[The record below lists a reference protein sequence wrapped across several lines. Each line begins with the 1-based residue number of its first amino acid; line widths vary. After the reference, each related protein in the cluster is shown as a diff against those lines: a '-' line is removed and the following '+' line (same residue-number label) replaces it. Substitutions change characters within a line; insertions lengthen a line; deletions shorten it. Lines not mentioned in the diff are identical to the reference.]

1 MTEWLTNFVNNYLT
15 DFVVRLL
22 FALVILVVGF
32 ALVNA
37 IDKKIRKN
45 EKFRKRDETASSF
58 LTNFVG
64 GALKVLIVITAV
76 VVLGVP
82 QATVVAVIGSCGVTI
97 GLGLQ
102 GGLSNIAGGL
112 VIMFSHPFRVGDYI
126 SGGGVEGVVKDI
138 GIYYTKIVTPDNHDI
153 SVPNSTLSN
162 STINNL
168 STEKT
173 RRIDFDFNV
182 DYKTDIDLA
191 RKVLLATASMND
203 LVSKDV
209 APEVFVSG
217 HGDSAVI
224 LKLRV
229 WCAAENYWTVYFDM
243 WEDVKKAFDKFEIE
257 IPYNHLDVTVKN

>member
-1 MTEWLTNFVNNYLT
+1 MAEWLTNFVNNYLT
-15 DFVVRLL
+15 DFVIRLL
-22 FALVILVVGF
+22 FAAIILVVGF
-32 ALVNA
+32 SLINL
-37 IDKKIRKN
+37 INKKIAGD
-45 EKFRKRDETASSF
+45 EKLKKRDENASSF
-58 LTNFVG
+58 LMNFVG
-64 GALKVLIVITAV
+64 GALKVLVVITAV
-76 VVLGVP
+76 VVIGVP

-97 GLGLQ
+97 GLALQ

-126 SGGGVEGVVKDI
+126 SGAGVEGVVKDI

-153 SVPNSTLSN
+153 AVPNSTLSN

-173 RRIDFDFNV
+173 RRIDFEFSV
-182 DYKTDIDLA
+182 AYSTDIDLV

-203 LVSKDV
+203 LVSK
-209 APEVFVSG
+209 EVPPVVYVSG
-217 HGDSAVI
+217 HGESGI
-224 LKLRV
+224 MLKLRV
-229 WCAAENYWTVYFDM
+229 WCDAENYWTVNFDM

>member
-15 DFVVRLL
+15 DFVIKLL
-22 FALVILVVGF
+22 FAAIILVVGF
-32 ALVNA
+32 ALVNFV
-37 IDKKIRKN
+37 DKKIASS
-45 EKFRKRDETASSF
+45 EKLKKRDENASSF
-58 LTNFVG
+58 LVNFVG

-126 SGGGVEGVVKDI
+126 SGADVEGVVSDI

-153 SVPNSTLSN
+153 SVPNSILSN

-168 STEKT
+168 STEKI
-173 RRIDFDFNV
+173 RRIDFDFKVAYN
-182 DYKTDIDLA
+182 TDIDLA

-203 LVSKDV
+203 LVSKET
-209 APEVFVSG
+209 APVVYVSG
-217 HGDSAVI
+217 HGESSVM

-229 WCAAENYWTVYFDM
+229 WCAAEDYWTVNFDM

-257 IPYNHLDVTVKN
+257 IPYNHLNVTVNN

>member
-1 MTEWLTNFVNNYLT
+1 MTDWLTNFVNNYLT

-22 FALVILVVGF
+22 FAALIIVVGF
-32 ALVNA
+32 SLVSFV
-37 IDKKIRKN
+37 DKKIGKN
-45 EKFRKRDETASSF
+45 EKLKKRDENASSF
-58 LTNFVG
+58 LVNFCG
-64 GALKVLIVITAV
+64 GALRFLVIITAI

-112 VIMFSHPFRVGDYI
+112 VIMLSRPFKVGDYI
-126 SGGGVEGVVKDI
+126 SGGGVEGVVSDI
-138 GIYYTKIVTPDNHDI
+138 GIYYTKIITPDNHDI

-182 DYKTDIDLA
+182 AYKTDIDLA
-191 RKVLLATASMND
+191 RKVLLATAAMND
-203 LVSKDV
+203 MISKDI

-217 HGDSAVI
+217 HGDSAVV

-229 WCAAENYWTVYFDM
+229 WCDAENYWTVYFDM